1 MEFPL
6 SLCEPHRNKIG
17 KKDFS
22 FLELQLANGK
32 VRHFADSNFG
42 LGMREMKLYR
52 YFRNQSIL
60 LRMVKLI
67 LSFFDRHIYHGVI
80 LIAKTITCVSGQVQA
95 TTLTHE
101 TKTTKVYGRG
111 LSRFNAW
118 NDSDHGLKILLR
130 GML

>member
-1 MEFPL
+1 MD
-6 SLCEPHRNKIG
+6 

-22 FLELQLANGK
+22 FKELQLANGK
-32 VRHFADSNFG
+32 VRHFADCIFG

-60 LRMVKLI
+60 LSQTGQI
-67 LSFFDRHIYHGVI
+67 DFIFFDIHIYHGVI
-80 LIAKTITCVSGQVQA
+80 LIAKTITCVSGQVHA

-101 TKTTKVYGRG
+101 NKTTKVYGRG

-118 NDSDHGLKILLR
+118 NDGDHGPKILLR

>member
-1 MEFPL
+1 MVINL
-6 SLCEPHRNKIG
+6 D

-22 FLELQLANGK
+22 FKELKLAIGK
-32 VRHFADSNFG
+32 VRHFADCIFG
-42 LGMREMKLYR
+42 LGMREVKIYR
-52 YFRNQSIL
+52 YFRHQSIL
-60 LRMVKLI
+60 FSQTGQI
-67 LSFFDRHIYHGVI
+67 DFIFFDIHIYHGVI